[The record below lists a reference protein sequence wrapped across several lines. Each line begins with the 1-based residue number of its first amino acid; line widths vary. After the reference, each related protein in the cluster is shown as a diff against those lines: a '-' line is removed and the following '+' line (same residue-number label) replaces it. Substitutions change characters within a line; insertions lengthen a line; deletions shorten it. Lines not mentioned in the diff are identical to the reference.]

1 MNSNLKE
8 TSYLTLEA
16 RTISGSVQGPL
27 SWSKHP
33 PVAGQVHVPPKKS
46 GKLLQKGAIIQAA
59 KDAKVADDFMH
70 FYLGSTA
77 SNNVLR

>member
-1 MNSNLKE
+1 MNYNE
-8 TSYLTLEA
+8 TPYLTLEA

-33 PVAGQVHVPPKKS
+33 PVAGQLHVPPKKS

-59 KDAKVADDFMH
+59 
-70 FYLGSTA
+70 